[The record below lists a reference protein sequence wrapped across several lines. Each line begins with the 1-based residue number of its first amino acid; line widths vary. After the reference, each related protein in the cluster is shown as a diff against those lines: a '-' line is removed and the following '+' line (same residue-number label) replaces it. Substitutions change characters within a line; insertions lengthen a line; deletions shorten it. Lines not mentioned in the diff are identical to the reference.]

1 MTTLDFTPLVDLAAD
16 LEAAE
21 VRASLDPAD
30 VNLPGAWITVESIQ
44 AGNLAGTLILG
55 CVVYLIAPDQDYRR
69 AMEALAELYN
79 KVVGPTA
86 VLTPD
91 GPVVPQGVILPD
103 TSTPL
108 PALRV
113 PVNLST

>member
-1 MTTLDFTPLVDLAAD
+1 MLDFQPVVDLAAS
-16 LEAAE
+16 LEAAG
-21 VRASLDPAD
+21 VRASLDPSD
-30 VNLPGAWITVESIQ
+30 VNLPGAWVTVETIQ
-44 AGNLAGTLILG
+44 AGNLRGTLILG

-69 AMEALAELYN
+69 ALEALAAAYN
-79 KVVGPTA
+79 LTVPG

-113 PVNLST
+113 PVNLNL